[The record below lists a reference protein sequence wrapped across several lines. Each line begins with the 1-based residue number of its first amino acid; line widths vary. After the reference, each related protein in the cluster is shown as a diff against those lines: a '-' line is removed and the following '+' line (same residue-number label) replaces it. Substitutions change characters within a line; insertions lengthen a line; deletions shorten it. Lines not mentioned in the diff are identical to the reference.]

1 MSKAPKHPPISPMV
15 SKNSNELRSLWIS
28 DIHLGNNLTPT
39 EHTLKSLDQMVFG
52 NHENRFLDFIGIPGD
67 LFDQSL
73 AAGDPRFFLIVKW
86 ATKFLKWARK
96 HDVVVLLLAGTK
108 SHDAE
113 QSEIL
118 VKINDA
124 GIGAE
129 LYYADDICV
138 KHIDRWGLD
147 FLFVPDN
154 KGSGDAVWKRV
165 NEVMQEAGLTK
176 VHYAAMHGFFEFELP
191 AAALKHH
198 PEHHSRA
205 RYESIVIFAI
215 VIGHHHVPQHRGKV
229 WVPGSLERNKHGEEE
244 AKGALLLVESGGVVT
259 GTFVENTNAK
269 IYRDLKC
276 HGKTTQEVLALLES
290 LGDLPHDSSLKLQGY
305 RDDEY
310 VEGFRDLQQRF
321 HRYSLK
327 LSTEMREDAFE
338 KRLEE
343 IALNFIPVEF
353 SASNILEQMSKRLTS
368 KAIEAGLVSRS
379 LKRLE
384 LKVNGSNGANGIS

>member
-1 MSKAPKHPPISPMV
+1 MKQPNLKTPNPLA

-39 EHTLKSLDQMVFG
+39 DHTLKSLDQMVFG
-52 NHENRFLDFIGIPGD
+52 NHENRLLDFIGIPGD

-86 ATKFLKWARK
+86 CTKFLKWARK
-96 HDVVVLLLAGTK
+96 HDVVVFLLAGTK

-138 KHIDRWGLD
+138 KHIARWGLD

-154 KGSGDAVWKRV
+154 KGTGDHVWKRV
-165 NEVMQEAGLTK
+165 NTVLLEAGLER
-176 VHYAAMHGFFEFELP
+176 VHYAAMHGFFDFELP
-191 AAALKHH
+191 EAARKHH
-198 PEHHSRA
+198 PEYHIRE
-205 RYESIVIFAI
+205 RYESIVKFAI
-215 VIGHHHVPQHRGKV
+215 VIGHHHTPQHRGKV

-244 AKGALLLVESGGVVT
+244 PKGALLLKQISGKVT
-259 GTFVENTNAK
+259 GVFVENTNAK
-269 IYRDLKC
+269 IYRDFKC
-276 HGKTTQEVLALLES
+276 HGWSTQRVLELLEG
-290 LGDLPHDSSLKLQGY
+290 LGDLPHNSSLRLQGY

-310 VEGFRDLQQRF
+310 VAGFKDLQKRF
-321 HRYSLK
+321 HRYVLK
-327 LSTEMREDAFE
+327 LATELREDAFE
-338 KRLEE
+338 RKLEE
-343 IALNFIPVEF
+343 VALNFVPLELAPTNIVEHLG
-353 SASNILEQMSKRLTS
+353 NRLQ
-368 KAIEAGLVSRS
+368 SRS
-379 LKRLE
+379 YDPDLAARALRRLE
-384 LKVNGSNGANGIS
+384 LHVNGSTSANGVS